1 MRSLSSRL
9 DLPLGWLAVSV
20 LMQTE
25 LCSQISW
32 NLIKSNEPL
41 GSAYILE
48 NCIRR
53 DFLHSERVSFLLAS
67 MDQRTDFSLRGFK
80 KKTASLQV
88 ESRFCTV
95 TIATCSPESIFF
107 LSRLFPS
114 GLNKQCGMESPVQC
128 TADVTSAY
136 LNVCINWAIR
146 VEVTLQPR
154 WQCDLTDQLVW
165 IPFRASYSKIKE
177 NIHKYIYI
185 YIIFL
190 KFI

>member
-128 TADVTSAY
+128 TADVNCVQYVLRESAECVFMQSCCAGLIVVSLFK
-136 LNVCINWAIR
+136 LNLR
-146 VEVTLQPR
+146 M
-154 WQCDLTDQLVW
+154 
-165 IPFRASYSKIKE
+165 
-177 NIHKYIYI
+177 HKYYLAGLLA
-185 YIIFL
+185 FL
-190 KFI
+190 TCYFLLLAATIS